1 MPDLFTNTGQQL
13 ARDGVRRHFAL
24 LVISLVLLIGWI
36 AWAYFGRMTQYAT
49 TDKARL
55 EVPQANMVQ
64 SEAAGRVKKAYLQL
78 GQTVEAGQ
86 VLLELESEADK
97 LQFQQEQS
105 RQSAL
110 AGQIAALQRQLEAQ
124 ETTRSAEHAS
134 GESAAEQASERYKS
148 AKAAAQY
155 AAAELKKKESLYQQ
169 GVLSQLDFLKL
180 QSEAKQKQLELGAA
194 RAALAQAGR
203 DRAVKGSERV
213 ASIEAIRNEIERLQG
228 DIATSKQSLQHALD
242 RYTIRAPESGT
253 IASVADLKVGSYVRQ
268 GDAIASI
275 VPSGNL
281 RVVADYDPSTAMGRI
296 RPGQPGRMHLDGFPW
311 TEYGSVLTVVK
322 NVGTEVNNGRVRV
335 ELDIQPGSKIP
346 MQHGLPGTLDI
357 AVERTSPMSF
367 LLRKAGAYLARP
379 TESQVASQSQQ
390 PAAAPTSQ

>member
-1 MPDLFTNTGQQL
+1 MPDLFANTGQQL
-13 ARDGVRRHFAL
+13 ARDGVKRHIAL
-24 LVISLVLLIGWI
+24 LSISLLLLIGWI
-36 AWAYFGRMTQYAT
+36 SWSYFGRMTQYAT

-55 EVPQANMVQ
+55 EIPQANMVQ
-64 SEAAGRVKKAYLQL
+64 SEAPGRVKKTYLHL
-78 GQTVEAGQ
+78 GQKVEAGQ
-86 VLLELESEADK
+86 TLLELQSDANQ

-105 RQSAL
+105 RQAAL
-110 AGQIAALQRQLEAQ
+110 SGQVAALQRQLEAQ
-124 ETTRSAEHAS
+124 QTTRTAEHES
-134 GESAAEQASERYKS
+134 GASAAEQASERYK
-148 AKAAAQY
+148 AARAAAQY
-155 AAAELKKKESLYQQ
+155 SAAELKKKESLYQQ
-169 GVLSQLDFLKL
+169 GVLSELDFLKL
-180 QSEAKQKQLELGAA
+180 QAESKQKQMELGAA

-203 DRAVKGSERV
+203 ERSVKGSERV
-213 ASIEAIRNEIERLQG
+213 ATIEAIRTEIERLQG
-228 DIATSKQSLQHALD
+228 DIETSKQSLQHAVD

-253 IASVADLKVGSYVRQ
+253 IASVADLKIGSYVRE

-311 TEYGSVLTVVK
+311 TEYGSVLAVVK

-379 TESQVASQSQQ
+379 ADSQVASQPQQ
-390 PAAAPTSQ
+390 GAAAPTSQ

>member
-1 MPDLFTNTGQQL
+1 
-13 ARDGVRRHFAL
+13 
-24 LVISLVLLIGWI
+24 
-36 AWAYFGRMTQYAT
+36 MTQYAT

-55 EVPQANMVQ
+55 EIPQANMVQ
-64 SEAAGRVKKAYLQL
+64 SEAPGRVKKTYLHL
-78 GQTVEAGQ
+78 GQKVEAGQ
-86 VLLELESEADK
+86 TLLELQSDANQ

-105 RQSAL
+105 RQAAL
-110 AGQIAALQRQLEAQ
+110 SGQVAALQRQLEAQ
-124 ETTRSAEHAS
+124 QTTRTAEHES
-134 GESAAEQASERYKS
+134 GASAAEQASERYK
-148 AKAAAQY
+148 AARAAAQY
-155 AAAELKKKESLYQQ
+155 SAAELKKKESLYQQ
-169 GVLSQLDFLKL
+169 GVLSELDFLKL
-180 QSEAKQKQLELGAA
+180 QAESKQKQMELGAA

-203 DRAVKGSERV
+203 ERSVKGSERV
-213 ASIEAIRNEIERLQG
+213 ATIEAIRTEIERLQG
-228 DIATSKQSLQHALD
+228 DIETSKQSLQHAVD

-253 IASVADLKVGSYVRQ
+253 IASVADLKIGSYVRE

-311 TEYGSVLTVVK
+311 TEYGSVLAVVK

-379 TESQVASQSQQ
+379 ADSQVASQPQQ
-390 PAAAPTSQ
+390 GAAAPTSQ